1 MCVKDG
7 KALKGD
13 TVIID
18 FEGFKDG
25 VAFEGGKAENYP
37 LELGSN
43 SFIPGFEEGLIGL
56 SKGDTKD
63 LELTFPEDYASDE
76 LKGQKVTFKVKI
88 NDVKTRK
95 VPELDEEFFKDFG
108 MKDINSKED
117 LEKMIKEQIQ
127 ARKDMDD
134 ENKYIEDLLEA
145 ASNNMT
151 IEIDDE
157 IVDAETERM
166 YQNFL
171 ERMKMQGITEELYLA
186 YTKKTKEDI
195 KSELKVE
202 ALKRIKNRYLLDE
215 IAKVEKIDPS
225 IEDANKDLEEMAK
238 KYNATKEE
246 LLQELGDIEV
256 LRYDLKMRKVID
268 LLKENNE
275 KNA

>member
-1 MCVKDG
+1 
-7 KALKGD
+7 
-13 TVIID
+13 
-18 FEGFKDG
+18 
-25 VAFEGGKAENYP
+25 
-37 LELGSN
+37 
-43 SFIPGFEEGLIGL
+43 
-56 SKGDTKD
+56 
-63 LELTFPEDYASDE
+63 
-76 LKGQKVTFKVKI
+76 
-88 NDVKTRK
+88 
-95 VPELDEEFFKDFG
+95 

-256 LRYDLKMRKVID
+256 LRYDLKMRKAID